1 VPIIDPGDFAGYV
14 FTVVTAIGALTLISA
29 GAKRLMGGSRRHA
42 IGAGVSD
49 PGAQDAVRQLATE
62 VDALRE
68 EVTGVRREL
77 DEAQNRLD
85 FTERLLA
92 QVRERGLLSP
102 PKER

>member
-1 VPIIDPGDFAGYV
+1 MTGVVGVSVLTLVAAYAKRIGGGRGRHALGPGD
-14 FTVVTAIGALTLISA
+14 T
-29 GAKRLMGGSRRHA
+29 
-42 IGAGVSD
+42 D
-49 PGAQDAVRQLATE
+49 PGAQDAVRQLAAE

-92 QVRERGLLSP
+92 QVKERGLLSP